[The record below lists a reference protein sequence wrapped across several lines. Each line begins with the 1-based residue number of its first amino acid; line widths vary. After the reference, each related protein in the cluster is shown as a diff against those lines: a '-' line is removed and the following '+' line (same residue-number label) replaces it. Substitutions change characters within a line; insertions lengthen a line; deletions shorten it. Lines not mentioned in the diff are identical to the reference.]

1 LAAGSEEDEMNQA
14 LYFGGAS
21 GFSVKAYAPRR
32 HSGRTVGGSGRS
44 PLLFSGFRRL
54 HAESPGGWKFH
65 FAKRVG
71 LVLLS
76 AIVCSCAAVQAETK
90 MTIAYSSIGPMA
102 TGVWMAKESGAFNR
116 YGIQADIILITSGPV
131 AVQSL
136 IGGDLQAVSAA
147 SNAVINA
154 ILNGAPIIAVGG
166 TANRPYHRLFVQ
178 PEINRLED
186 LRGKTLGVTRFGS
199 ITDNLTRILL
209 RRNGLEGAANVRQ
222 MGGTIEVAAAFQN
235 RLIAGAVTS
244 ELRVTPPSQPKIL
257 VRLVDMG
264 IPYSMNMI
272 AVQREY
278 YRRNPEAVEK
288 MVRAYAEG
296 IAFMNQN
303 KERAIKIITKYSRLS
318 DPRMIEEHYNDSV
331 SYLDRIPRA
340 EPEAV
345 QTILEFMGKKGMPVE
360 TFQDNAIVEKLTRE
374 GFFDKLYKKS

>member
-1 LAAGSEEDEMNQA
+1 MRIL
-14 LYFGGAS
+14 
-21 GFSVKAYAPRR
+21 
-32 HSGRTVGGSGRS
+32 
-44 PLLFSGFRRL
+44 
-54 HAESPGGWKFH
+54 
-65 FAKRVG
+65 AKRLTRILPVMWV
-71 LVLLS
+71 LVFSLS
-76 AIVCSCAAVQAETK
+76 HTSLAQTK

-102 TGVWMAKESGAFNR
+102 TGVWMAKESGAFEK
-116 YGIQADIILITSGPV
+116 YGIQADIILITSGPLS
-131 AVQSL
+131 VQAL

-199 ITDNLTRILL
+199 ITDNLSRILL
-209 RRNGLEGAANVRQ
+209 RKNGLEGAVNVRQ

-244 ELRVTPPSQPKIL
+244 ELRVTPPAQPKIL

-272 AVQREY
+272 AVQRDY
-278 YRRNPEAVEK
+278 YRRNPEPVEGI
-288 MVRAYAEG
+288 VRAYAEG

-303 KERAIKIITKYSRLS
+303 KERAIKIITKDSRLS
-318 DPRMIEEHYNDSV
+318 DPKMIEEHYNDSV
-331 SYLDRIPRA
+331 TYLERIPRA

-345 QTILEFMGKKGMPVE
+345 QTILEFSGKKGVPVE
-360 TFQDNAIVEKLTRE
+360 TFQDNSIVDRLSRE
-374 GFFDKLYKKS
+374 GFFDKLYAKPVEK

>member
-1 LAAGSEEDEMNQA
+1 MFFCN
-14 LYFGGAS
+14 
-21 GFSVKAYAPRR
+21 R
-32 HSGRTVGGSGRS
+32 HV
-44 PLLFSGFRRL
+44 P
-54 HAESPGGWKFH
+54 
-65 FAKRVG
+65 
-71 LVLLS
+71 
-76 AIVCSCAAVQAETK
+76 AVEAQTK
-90 MTIAYSSIGPMA
+90 MTMAYSSIGPMA
-102 TGVWMAKESGAFNR
+102 TGVWMAKESGAFDK

-131 AVQSL
+131 SVQAL
-136 IGGDLQAVSAA
+136 IGGDLQVVSAA

-154 ILNGAPIIAVGG
+154 ILSGAPIIAVGG

-199 ITDNLTRILL
+199 ITDNLSRILL
-209 RRNGLEGAANVRQ
+209 RKNGLEGAVNVRQ

-257 VRLVDMG
+257 VRLVEMG

-278 YRRNPEAVEK
+278 YRRNPEPVEK
-288 MVRAYAEG
+288 MIRAYAEG

-303 KERAIKIITKYSRLS
+303 KERAIKIITKHSRLT
-318 DPRMIEEHYNDSV
+318 DPRMIEDHYNDSV
-331 SYLDRIPRA
+331 TYLERIPRA

-345 QTILEFMGKKGMPVE
+345 QTILEFMGKKGIPPE
-360 TFQDNAIVEKLTRE
+360 TFQDNSIIDKLTRE
-374 GFFDKLYKKS
+374 GFFEKLYKKS